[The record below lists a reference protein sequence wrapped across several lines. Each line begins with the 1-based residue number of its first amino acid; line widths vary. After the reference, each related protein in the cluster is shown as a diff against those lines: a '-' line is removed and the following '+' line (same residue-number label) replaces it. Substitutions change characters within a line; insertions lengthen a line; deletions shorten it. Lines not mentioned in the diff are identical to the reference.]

1 LTVGRFTVGQKTE
14 DGETVDMGDGR
25 AMMDEGGN
33 VEFQR
38 LDAGFRLRWINPPY
52 GESDKPR
59 CSCLVPH
66 EWVDE

>member
-1 LTVGRFTVGQKTE
+1 MLDTRYEGRGRREYGLTVGRFTVGQKTE

-38 LDAGFRLRWINPPY
+38 LDAGFRLRRINPPY
-52 GESDKPR
+52 G
-59 CSCLVPH
+59 VG
-66 EWVDE
+66 